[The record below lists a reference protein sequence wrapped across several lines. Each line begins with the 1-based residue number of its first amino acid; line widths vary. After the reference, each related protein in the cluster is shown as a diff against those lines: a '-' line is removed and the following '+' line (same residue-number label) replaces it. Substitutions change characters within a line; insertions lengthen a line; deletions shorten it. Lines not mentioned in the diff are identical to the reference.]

1 LVDETAGAPVKRVFS
16 GRRINIAVIGVDSR
30 IGSNC
35 KHADANHILS
45 ILVDQGRIEMIS
57 IPRDTPADAG
67 FEDTTGQNKLTIVY
81 ANRGRN
87 TYLKEAARIAGLDR
101 IHYYIE
107 VGFSQAMGI
116 LEWLGHGNSGS
127 SLQVLRSR
135 TGLGG
140 DDYQRTYNQAQF
152 IRQTILKHF
161 GKFTGT
167 LGNLLTGAGL
177 AFVETNLTA
186 EASNNIIEQLN
197 SAGFPRSGADIDIRI
212 RPAVNIRYKVYDL
225 TNTDTFSSLAGK
237 IERYNIKNYSTDDS
251 NAKVAPTVNV
261 ARRLENA
268 LSKAEKDSSKYPARV
283 ISSLDTY
290 FNQKA
295 WMQITDT
302 SRRNSIRDRIA
313 YLLADAY
320 NKKKQYDKA
329 ESVRNRHEAEKLLFS
344 KKIEQDQ

>member
-1 LVDETAGAPVKRVFS
+1 
-16 GRRINIAVIGVDSR
+16 
-30 IGSNC
+30 
-35 KHADANHILS
+35 LS

-67 FEDTTGQNKLTIVY
+67 FDDTTGQNKLTIVY
-81 ANRGRN
+81 ANRGRS

-101 IHYYIE
+101 IHFYIE

-167 LGNLLTGAGL
+167 LGNILTGAGL

-186 EASNNIIEQLN
+186 DASNNIIEQLN
-197 SAGFPRSGADIDIRI
+197 AAGFPRSGADIDIRI
-212 RPAVNIRYKVYDL
+212 RPAVNMRYKVYDL
-225 TNTDTFSSLAGK
+225 TNSDTFSSLSSK
-237 IERYNIKNYSTDDS
+237 IERYNLKNYSTDDS

-268 LSKAEKDSSKYPARV
+268 VSKAERDSSKYPARV
-283 ISSLDTY
+283 ISGLDTY
-290 FNQKA
+290 FKKKA

-302 SRRNSIRDRIA
+302 NKRNSIRDRIGN
-313 YLLADAY
+313 LLADAY
-320 NKKKQYDKA
+320 SKKKQYDKA
-329 ESVRNRHEAEKLLFS
+329 ESVRNRLEAEKLLFS